1 MRAVRRSAISLLIAV
16 LCTGV
21 IYVLIVNAL
30 RNPVDASTAVYH
42 AQFTDVSGVR
52 AGADVRRQ
60 GVQVGKVV
68 SIKVV
73 RDGDANV
80 ADVEMEL
87 VRNQRMTTATHLTVK
102 FQNLTGARYIDIRD
116 DDVSH
121 PQSVSTIPLKQTTG
135 SFDMT
140 TLFNGLA
147 PVLRTLDP
155 ADVNEFTAKL
165 ATFLEGDGAGAADL
179 VNSIRTIAGK
189 AADHDQTIGTLV
201 DNISLFATGVQGRS
215 DRVIKLLT
223 SLKSAI
229 AIVYSVK
236 STLINV
242 SQYGPNFTASITR
255 LLWELGLRDGPEL
268 DKNFDVMRANLY
280 RVPEFFERLPGMYVG
295 MQPQLNNPGSD
306 LNCTDG
312 RLVLPPMMKVFLADE
327 SVVLCN
333 R

>member
-1 MRAVRRSAISLLIAV
+1 MRDVRRSAICLLIAV

-21 IYVLIVNAL
+21 VYVLIMNAL
-30 RNPVDASTAVYH
+30 RNPVDGSTAIYH

-60 GVQVGKVV
+60 GVQVGKVI

-73 RDGDANV
+73 RDGDANI

-87 VRNQRMTTATHLTVK
+87 MRSQRLTTATHMTVK
-102 FQNLTGARYIDIRD
+102 FQNLTGARYVDIRD
-116 DDVSH
+116 ADISH
-121 PQSVSTIPLKQTTG
+121 PQAVSRIPLAQTTG

-165 ATFLEGDGAGAADL
+165 ATFLEGDGAGASDL
-179 VNSIRTIAGK
+179 INSIRSIAGK
-189 AADHDQTIGTLV
+189 AADQDQTINTLV
-201 DNISLFATGVQGRS
+201 DNISLFATGIKGRS
-215 DRVIKLLT
+215 DRIFALLAN
-223 SLKSAI
+223 LKS
-229 AIVYSVK
+229 SVTTLLSAK
-236 STLINV
+236 STLIALA
-242 SQYGPNFTASITR
+242 QYGPNFTASINR
-255 LLWELGLRDGPEL
+255 LVWVLGLRDDADL

-280 RVPEFFERLPGMYVG
+280 RVPEFFERLPGVYVG